1 MTTTFFGRGNARARE
16 RKVYQLC
23 SRAEDNRRRDI
34 IAVAQPNRTAAARGR
49 GQHRAVNHL
58 ALIFRTIGGLLWCH
72 CGWLRRSSSPKV

>member
-1 MTTTFFGRGNARARE
+1 MTTTFFGRGDARARE
-16 RKVYQLC
+16 RKGYQLC

-72 CGWLRRSSSPKV
+72 CGWLRR